1 MNKLFKNYI
10 PQKREE
16 IIFEIIQ
23 FIIIPIHFLNF
34 TGLVLNSFSLSNIYK
49 NYFGILIKLIGF
61 IGIIISINYLGK
73 KISPCSNTLKN
84 RTLVNSGLYKWISHP
99 MYYSAILFSIEI
111 LVRYLTILNLF
122 LKIFLII
129 LFKFIIKL
137 EEDYLEKEYEGYQ
150 IYKRSIKI

>member
-1 MNKLFKNYI
+1 MNKLYKNYI
-10 PQKREE
+10 PQKRKE
-16 IIFEIIQ
+16 IIFIAIP
-23 FIIIPIHFLNF
+23 FIIIALNFLNF
-34 TGLVLNSFSLSNIYK
+34 TGLVSTGFLSSNIYK

-73 KISPCSNTLKN
+73 NISPFPTSLKN

-122 LKIFLII
+122 LTIFLII
-129 LFKFIIKL
+129 FFKFIIKI
-137 EEDYLEKEYEGYQ
+137 EEEYLEKK
-150 IYKRSIKI
+150 YKAIKFIKEV